1 MRGPSQTIG
10 IFWKRE
16 RKVSGPFLQR
26 KNECG
31 YVSKVVDV
39 VGFFAFLFLDGV
51 DWGILPALMISFE
64 FPVDH
69 YEHMMQS
76 RQLDAVGMLSKT
88 VSHKFRNSTRWYK
101 PQIWI
106 ITHP

>member
-1 MRGPSQTIG
+1 MGRPVTNHRHFLETGNKG
-10 IFWKRE
+10 L
-16 RKVSGPFLQR
+16 GPFLQR

-51 DWGILPALMISFE
+51 DWRIHPALMISFE

-69 YEHMMQS
+69 
-76 RQLDAVGMLSKT
+76 
-88 VSHKFRNSTRWYK
+88 
-101 PQIWI
+101 
-106 ITHP
+106 

>member
-1 MRGPSQTIG
+1 MCLASMTNASLAETKVRGL
-10 IFWKRE
+10 K
-16 RKVSGPFLQR
+16 QR

-39 VGFFAFLFLDGV
+39 VGFLAFLFLDGV

-69 YEHMMQS
+69 
-76 RQLDAVGMLSKT
+76 
-88 VSHKFRNSTRWYK
+88 
-101 PQIWI
+101 
-106 ITHP
+106 